1 MNLMEYKAR
10 ELFAEA
16 GLPVP
21 AGITVDSVEEL
32 NGLDLPVPGVVKA
45 QVETGGRGKLG
56 GVKIAQTKEEIF
68 KYAGDILGMD
78 IKGHIVKK
86 LMIVAKT
93 EIASEMYLSVMLDRN
108 TKHHIIIFSPCGGM
122 DIEQTAKTDP
132 DKIYK
137 IPIDP
142 LLGYSSADGIYLAEK
157 PDLITHNASSFRL
170 LSESSMPC
178 AKNAT
183 VCWLK

>member
-21 AGITVDSVEEL
+21 TGFTVDSIEEL
-32 NGLDLPVPGVVKA
+32 EQMEIPVPTVVKA

-56 GVKIAQTKEEIF
+56 GVKLADTREEAIAHAKN
-68 KYAGDILGMD
+68 ILGMD

-86 LMIVAKT
+86 LMIVKKT
-93 EIASEMYLSVMLDRN
+93 EVKSEMYLSVMLDRN

-122 DIEQTAKTDP
+122 DIEQTAKTAP
-132 DKIYK
+132 
-137 IPIDP
+137 
-142 LLGYSSADGIYLAEK
+142 
-157 PDLITHNASSFRL
+157 
-170 LSESSMPC
+170 
-178 AKNAT
+178 
-183 VCWLK
+183 